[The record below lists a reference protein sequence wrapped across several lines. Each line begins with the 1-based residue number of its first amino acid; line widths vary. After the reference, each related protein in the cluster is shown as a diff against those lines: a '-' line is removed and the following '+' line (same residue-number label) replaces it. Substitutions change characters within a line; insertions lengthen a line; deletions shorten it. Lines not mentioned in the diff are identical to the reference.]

1 MKLKIIHFR
10 GNLAETLR
18 KSKMIETDVLWR
30 TERQYGVSVKLQK
43 TFALQFIFVNMFVY
57 HKGLYVATVWSQIAQ
72 RISESLKNF
81 YCFLYFDLLRIE
93 AKQEANGGY
102 VEERTNA
109 TLRRLCS
116 LPKRRSHLAATTA
129 VSKKYFTDLR
139 RKFVLCC

>member
-1 MKLKIIHFR
+1 
-10 GNLAETLR
+10 
-18 KSKMIETDVLWR
+18 MIETDVLWC

-43 TFALQFIFVNMFVY
+43 IFALQFIFVNMFVY

>member
-18 KSKMIETDVLWR
+18 KSKMIETDVLWC

-43 TFALQFIFVNMFVY
+43 IFALQFIFVNMFVY